1 MKSISLLA
9 ILTLLLVGNASSA
22 PAQQQSSPN
31 EVVINNVE
39 FVFVPGG
46 WFWYPLPDRDPVTG
60 YRKGSGRREI
70 KAWVDGFYIA
80 KFEGRAN
87 HFTTFLNSGQ
97 AKHVAEYD
105 SPSSPEN
112 GAVHGCSVRK
122 KETGNYFEVDPQLDL
137 PATHLSWNLA
147 NEWAISMG
155 FRLPTEAE
163 WVRAFR
169 GDDKRVFPWGDEY
182 PDDTYAGFQEGGN
195 RCNARPVSDFPKGR
209 SPYGAYNMAGNVYEY
224 VADWFNL
231 NHSSALKDGVR
242 NPVASEPY
250 LSPDLDEPNK
260 LLRGGR
266 WGSGVGELSI
276 YGNKAQHPANS
287 SFRCYGVRFAV
298 DTATVYQHLSAGTA
312 RVVDAPISSVQ

>member
-1 MKSISLLA
+1 MKIVFLLSA
-9 ILTLLLVGNASSA
+9 LLLFLAGNAGGA
-22 PAQQQSSPN
+22 PIQPHATN

-46 WFWYPLPDRDPVTG
+46 WFWYPLPDRDPITG
-60 YRKGSGRREI
+60 YRRGSGRREI
-70 KAWVDGFYIA
+70 KAWVDSYYIA
-80 KFEGRAN
+80 KYEGRAR
-87 HFTTFLNSGQ
+87 HFTAFLNSGKS
-97 AKHVAEYD
+97 KHVGEYD

-122 KETGNYFEVDPQLDL
+122 GETGSYFEVDSRQDL

-147 NEWAISMG
+147 SEWATSLG

-169 GDDKRVFPWGDEY
+169 GDDKRIYPWGDEY

-195 RCNARPVSDFPKGR
+195 LCNPRPVNDFPKGR
-209 SPYGAYNMAGNVYEY
+209 SPYGVYNMAGNVYEY

-231 NHSSALKDGVR
+231 NHSNALKDGVR

-250 LSPDLDEPNK
+250 RSPDIDEPNK

-276 YGNKAQHPANS
+276 YGNKAQHPASS

-298 DTATVYQHLSAGTA
+298 DAATVRQHLLAGTA
-312 RVVDAPISSVQ
+312 HAVEIFPPSAP